1 MRRFRTLA
9 IAVAVI
15 AAAAPA
21 RSETPVPPVLEVLG
35 TVSTAA
41 RPVANALVIA
51 LNLQDFAASQTWTG
65 IDGKFNLPTLRG
77 GIYKIIA
84 VKQGFVPAILT
95 LVPTAAT
102 HKVALRLENE
112 GKGKKKSSANQEIWE
127 LRGSLPADVLRDLDN
142 VLAPAEV
149 LSYDVPRFRG
159 EMLSLTGVAHQAA
172 DPAFAQTALGVHGRI
187 GETWQVGIRGNMQ
200 RFDDAT
206 DGVSFGTPLAE
217 SSVMSMELR
226 SSPTQSYRVA
236 STKSSWRYI
245 DAEAGEGEGVAD
257 VRAHNFEWE
266 SGPSK
271 VEVRYFEQENL
282 FNDASNVIEI
292 AGESTIL
299 QTRRNDLGVAVRVT
313 QETVASAS
321 DALRVADVTANGSV
335 SVVPS
340 LILHYGMSSRLR
352 VDGQDWAPRTG
363 AEWKITENT
372 SVIGSALYKVIDHDG
387 SRFGLPSLVFWT
399 EDTRVLPRYLYTFG
413 VVYDVDGESR
423 LSAIATVSEAD
434 EPMRMV
440 FGNGHD
446 QFWDGLEIEAGDV
459 RKDLRVAYRK
469 EFGSRLA
476 IDVATS
482 AGTADQRDP
491 LDATAGTKSYVT
503 GDLQS
508 TFSPTR
514 TTLAVSYREIQQ
526 PREDAEDDYRTER
539 INVRMAQ
546 SLYLPVDIK
555 LLIGLELAK
564 AENSPYL
571 IDTLTPEGRSKK
583 YLGGLALNF

>member
-1 MRRFRTLA
+1 MRRFRTIALA
-9 IAVAVI
+9 AVFI

-21 RSETPVPPVLEVLG
+21 RSETPVPPAVEVLG
-35 TVSTAA
+35 TVTNAA

-51 LNLQDFAASQTWTG
+51 LNLHDFDAVRTWTG
-65 IDGKFNLPTLRG
+65 ADGRFSLANLPG

-84 VKQGFVPAILT
+84 VKQGFVPAIHT

-102 HKVALRLENE
+102 HKLALRLETE
-112 GKGKKKSSANQEIWE
+112 KKKKSSATQEIWE
-127 LRGSLPADVLRDLDN
+127 LRGSLPADILRDLDFA
-142 VLAPAEV
+142 LESPEI
-149 LSYDVPRFRG
+149 LSYEVPRFRG
-159 EMLSLTGVAHQAA
+159 EMLSLTGVAHQAT
-172 DPAFAQTALGVHGRI
+172 DPAFAQTTLGVHGRI
-187 GETWQVGIRGNMQ
+187 GDTWQVGIRGNLQ
-200 RFDDAT
+200 RFDDAN
-206 DGVSFGTPLAE
+206 DGIRFGTPLAE

-226 SSPTQSYRVA
+226 SSPTQAYRVA
-236 STKSSWRYI
+236 STKSSWRQI
-245 DAEAGEGEGVAD
+245 EGEADGEEVAD

-266 SGPSK
+266 SGESK

-282 FNDASNVIEI
+282 FDNASNLIEI
-292 AGESTIL
+292 AGHSTIL
-299 QTRRNDLGVAVRVT
+299 QTRRSDLGVSLRVT
-313 QETVASAS
+313 QESVASAS
-321 DALRVADVTANGSV
+321 NALRVADFTANGSM

-340 LILHYGMSSRLR
+340 LVVHYGVSSRLR

-372 SVIGSALYKVIDHDG
+372 SIVGSALYKISD
-387 SRFGLPSLVFWT
+387 RNTTQITLPSLVFWS

-413 VVYDVDGESR
+413 IVRDIDGKER
-423 LSAIATVSEAD
+423 ISAIATVSEID
-434 EPMRMV
+434 EPLRLV
-440 FGNGHD
+440 FAAGYD
-446 QFWDGLEIEAGDV
+446 QFWDGLYIESGDV

-469 EFGSRLA
+469 EFGGFA
-476 IDVATS
+476 IDLATS
-482 AGTADQRDP
+482 AGTATNRDP
-491 LDATAGTKSYVT
+491 IAPRTGTKTYVT

-508 TFSPTR
+508 TFAPTR
-514 TTLAVSYREIQQ
+514 TTIAVSYRDIQQ
-526 PREDAEDDYRTER
+526 PHDDSDKDHHTER

-555 LLIGLELAK
+555 LLLGVELAR